1 MLPRDD
7 RPSGPWSSG
16 NSPRKKRQRLFPP
29 RAFFMLLSFPSQ
41 NRRFRLLYARPRA
54 RRGAAPIKPFSP
66 MLRAIT
72 AKRPMEQRDQPP
84 QKAAAA
90 ISAARF
96 LHAFV
101 FPKSEQ
107 ELSASIFKAAR
118 SAQGSAY
125 QAFSAHAPRDDRPS
139 GPWSSGNSPR
149 KKRQRLFPP
158 RAFFMLLSF
167 PSQNRGFRFLQAQ
180 PRARRGAAPIKPFPP
195 MLRAITAKRS
205 FGCLPCLPLLLRG
218 LSAPRRKGCLRAVAD
233 GGS

>member
-29 RAFFMLLSFPSQ
+29 RAFFMLLFFPSQ

-72 AKRPMEQRDQPP
+72 AKRPMEQREQPP

-107 ELSASIFKAAR
+107 GLPVFTGTAAR
-118 SAQGSAY
+118 SAWGGAY
-125 QAFSAHAPRDDRPS
+125 QAFSTHAPCDNGQALLRLLALPAPS
-139 GPWSSGNSPR
+139 LAG
-149 KKRQRLFPP
+149 FI
-158 RAFFMLLSF
+158 RAAPKGL
-167 PSQNRGFRFLQAQ
+167 P
-180 PRARRGAAPIKPFPP
+180 ARRRRRRLLISKIRGDE
-195 MLRAITAKRS
+195 R
-205 FGCLPCLPLLLRG
+205 PLLN
-218 LSAPRRKGCLRAVAD
+218 S
-233 GGS
+233 S